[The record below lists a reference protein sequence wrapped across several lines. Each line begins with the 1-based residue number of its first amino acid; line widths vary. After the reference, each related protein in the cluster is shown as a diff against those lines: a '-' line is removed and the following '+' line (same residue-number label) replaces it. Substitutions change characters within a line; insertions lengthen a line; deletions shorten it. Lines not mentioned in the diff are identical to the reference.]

1 VGKRLGVSTLPEL
14 TNKNKSAGI
23 LLLNRTA
30 RTQCIDAGL
39 AFDTH
44 AMSHVAW
51 SAGDNHKSCAET
63 AEPIEMPLGM

>member
-1 VGKRLGVSTLPEL
+1 MR
-14 TNKNKSAGI
+14 
-23 LLLNRTA
+23 
-30 RTQCIDAGL
+30 

-63 AEPIEMPLGM
+63 AEPIEMPLGMLTRVSPRNRVLDRVYNSPREEALLTEADADPF